1 MNICHVISSLC
12 TGGAEKLVAELS
24 KGYKENGHKVKVI
37 SILDHQGVPY
47 NMLKEAG
54 VEVIELKY
62 KNRFN
67 PKIAYDIYRYTK
79 DCDIVH
85 THTTY
90 AQLYSA
96 FFIPKKKLITTEHNT
111 FNRRRVNVIFKLIDY
126 FMYKKYKTIICISN
140 ATKIELNKW
149 LKSTTNKSVV
159 INNGINIEK
168 YKNAIPYKKEELEL
182 PKDSIVLI
190 NVARFFEQK
199 NHINLI
205 RAMEG
210 VDKNIHLLLVGDGP
224 LKSNIESEVKK
235 LGLEENIHFLGER
248 NDVDRLLKSSDIFI
262 LPSLWE
268 GFGLV
273 AAEARAAGLPL
284 IISNVC
290 GLNNIFYKDKYIE
303 YINPNDFSDIRN
315 KIRSIETKDL
325 NKVMCFNDLNKF
337 SIERMID
344 NYLNIYSQNTHV

>member
-1 MNICHVISSLC
+1 MNITHVISSLC

-24 KGYKENGHKVKVI
+24 IGYKEKGHQVKVI
-37 SILDHQGVPY
+37 SILDDKGVPY
-47 NMLKEAG
+47 DMLKKSNIEI
-54 VEVIELKY
+54 IELKY
-62 KNRFN
+62 KSRFN
-67 PKIAYDIYRYTK
+67 PKIAYDIYKYTK
-79 DCDIVH
+79 DSNVVH

-111 FNRRRVNVIFKLIDY
+111 FNRRRTNLTFKAIDY
-126 FMYKKYKTIICISN
+126 IMYKKYKKIICISN

-168 YKNAIPYKKEELEL
+168 YKNALPYKKEDLGL

-210 VDKNIHLLLVGDGP
+210 VEKNIHLLLVGDGP
-224 LKSNIESEVKK
+224 LRNNIKSEVKK
-235 LGLEENIHFLGER
+235 LGLEENIHFLGVR

-273 AAEARAAGLPL
+273 AVEARAAGLPL

-290 GLNNIFYKDKYIE
+290 GLNNIFTKDKYIE
-303 YINPNDFSDIRN
+303 YIDPNNFNNIGSKINDISKMRLE
-315 KIRSIETKDL
+315 KINISNNL
-325 NKVMCFNDLNKF
+325 YKF
-337 SIERMID
+337 SINKMVD
-344 NYLNIYSQNTHV
+344 NYLDMYSQNN